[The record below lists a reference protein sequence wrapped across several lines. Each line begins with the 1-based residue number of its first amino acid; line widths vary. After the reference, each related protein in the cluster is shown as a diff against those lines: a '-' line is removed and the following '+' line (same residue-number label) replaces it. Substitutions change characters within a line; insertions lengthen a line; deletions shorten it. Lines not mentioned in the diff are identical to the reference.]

1 MLTHRLG
8 GVGFDD
14 LVQVMTLELRLSAMG
29 FDCWLD
35 QNAAK
40 ITKESMK
47 LGVASSRVFLIFLS
61 EGVLTRPFCLFEIET
76 ALEMK
81 KPVTLMH
88 ETDGRHGKAVR
99 TAPKLGSSVLRLP
112 VAGMVADTPLRFAA
126 GAFDFGSQE
135 VRGAPKAIS
144 SIFLTHESLR
154 ESLCP
159 RTFAL
164 AAALSSL

>member
-1 MLTHRLG
+1 
-8 GVGFDD
+8 
-14 LVQVMTLELRLSAMG
+14 MG

-35 QNAAK
+35 QKAAT

-81 KPVTLMH
+81 KPLTLMH

-99 TAPKLGSSVLRLP
+99 IASKLASLVLRLP
-112 VAGMVADTPLRFAA
+112 VARMIADTPLRSAA
-126 GAFDFGSQE
+126 GAFDFGAQE
-135 VRGAPKAIS
+135 VQGAPEAIS
-144 SIFLTHESLR
+144 AIFLTHESLR
-154 ESLCP
+154 ESPCP
-159 RTFAL
+159 RASGL
-164 AAALSSL
+164 AAAMQPLSTAGTF